1 VCVATSGPGATNL
14 ITGIADAYMDSI
26 PLVAITGQVN
36 SELIGRDVFQEAD
49 ITGATDP
56 FCKHNYLVKNAKD
69 LPRVLK
75 EAFYIASTG
84 RPGPVLID
92 VPIDVQTKEIN
103 FEYPESVDIK
113 GYKPNL
119 KGHSLQIKR
128 LLKLLKRQKNRL
140 FAPGRSD

>member
-1 VCVATSGPGATNL
+1 
-14 ITGIADAYMDSI
+14 
-26 PLVAITGQVN
+26 
-36 SELIGRDVFQEAD
+36 
-49 ITGATDP
+49 
-56 FCKHNYLVKNAKD
+56 

-119 KGHSLQIKR
+119 KGHSLQIK
-128 LLKLLKRQKNRL
+128 KIAQAIEKAKNRL

>member
-1 VCVATSGPGATNL
+1 
-14 ITGIADAYMDSI
+14 M
-26 PLVAITGQVN
+26 
-36 SELIGRDVFQEAD
+36 FQEAD

-103 FEYPESVDIK
+103 FDYPENVDIK

-119 KGHSLQIKR
+119 KGHSLQIKKIAQAIEKAQR
-128 LLKLLKRQKNRL
+128 PIIC
-140 FAPGRSD
+140 AGEE

>member
-75 EAFYIASTG
+75 
-84 RPGPVLID
+84 
-92 VPIDVQTKEIN
+92 
-103 FEYPESVDIK
+103 
-113 GYKPNL
+113 KP
-119 KGHSLQIKR
+119 
-128 LLKLLKRQKNRL
+128 
-140 FAPGRSD
+140 FT

>member
-1 VCVATSGPGATNL
+1 
-14 ITGIADAYMDSI
+14 
-26 PLVAITGQVN
+26 
-36 SELIGRDVFQEAD
+36 VFQEAD

-56 FCKHNYLVKNAKD
+56 FCKHIIGKKRKG

-113 GYKPNL
+113 AT
-119 KGHSLQIKR
+119 SQI
-128 LLKLLKRQKNRL
+128 
-140 FAPGRSD
+140 

>member
-1 VCVATSGPGATNL
+1 
-14 ITGIADAYMDSI
+14 MDSI

-113 GYKPNL
+113 AT
-119 KGHSLQIKR
+119 SQI
-128 LLKLLKRQKNRL
+128 
-140 FAPGRSD
+140 